1 MPIVTG
7 DIEYRLSGGAAQSDP
22 ALSLGGAKSSVEFTN
37 GSVFDD
43 VSGAESASGD
53 IEYRGVYVQNN
64 YAGSPSLDL
73 QNARIWIQ
81 TNTPSADT
89 TIEIALAAEGP
100 NATIETLGDENTA
113 PVGSPMTFTAAAVDY
128 STGLSLG
135 TLAPGQFYGFWIR
148 RTVSPGASA
157 FSDSWTIRVEG
168 DTAP

>member
-1 MPIVTG
+1 MPLVAG

-37 GSVFDD
+37 GNVFDD

-53 IEYRGVYVQNN
+53 TEYRGVYVQNN

-81 TNTPSADT
+81 VNTPSPDT
-89 TIEIALAAEGP
+89 VLEIALCAEGP
-100 NATIETLGDENTA
+100 NATMETIGNENTQ
-113 PVGSPMTFTAAAVDY
+113 PVGSPMTFSSAPLSYA
-128 STGLSLG
+128 TGLVLG
-135 TLAPGQFYGFWIR
+135 TLAPGQFYGVWIR
-148 RTVSPGASA
+148 RVVSPGASA

-168 DTAP
+168 DTAA